1 MSEVIVMT
9 PDQLRGT
16 LEGAVLGAL
25 EKFQAS
31 QKEAARPENQPEA
44 MNLPAAIR
52 FLAENGYPTSRS
64 KFYQLTSTGKI
75 PHRKYG
81 SRLVFNRTELLRWAE
96 SQAKECNTGQREAV
110 ALIARSARNHQ
121 NR

>member
-31 QKEAARPENQPEA
+31 QKEAARPESPET

-52 FLAENGYPTSRS
+52 FLADNGYPTSRS
-64 KFYQLTSTGKI
+64 QFYKLSSTGKI

-96 SQAKECNTGQREAV
+96 SQAKECNIGQKEAV
-110 ALIARSARNHQ
+110 SSIARSARKHQ
-121 NR
+121 SR